1 MPNTESEKS
10 VAGLTPERELELEL
24 RINRRVGRGHHNARG
39 LSTWHLDEGDWTPR
53 FPGAEHKL
61 LMESDREQVCLWR
74 LAPGASLPEH
84 DHREDEESVL
94 LDGDMWIDGE
104 FCEKGDFHRAV
115 KGSRHSRLFTVN
127 GALLLVR
134 CCKSP

>member
-10 VAGLTPERELELEL
+10 VAELTPERERELEL
-24 RINRRVGRGHHNARG
+24 RINRRVGRGHHGALG
-39 LSTWHLDEGDWTPR
+39 LSTWHFNEGDWSLQ
-53 FPGAEHKL
+53 FPGAERKL
-61 LMESDREQVCLWR
+61 LMESEQGRICLWR

-84 DHREDEESVL
+84 DHCEDEESIL

-104 FCEKGDFHRAV
+104 FCEKGDFHRAA
-115 KGSRHSRLFTVN
+115 KGSRHTRLFSAN

-134 CCKSP
+134 SCKSL